1 MNRQTTRLALV
12 TVHSVT
18 VSGASMEKMI
28 YTAQARAEY
37 TECEVTDCVLDTWL
51 RCKLGRDR
59 GTRC

>member
-12 TVHSVT
+12 TVHLVT
-18 VSGASMEKMI
+18 VRGASMEKMI
-28 YTAQARAEY
+28 YTARARAEH

-59 GTRC
+59 GTR